1 MRKAL
6 RTKSALS
13 YFGSDSEVA
22 AKLAA
27 MLDGCKH
34 VTIPFAGG
42 LSILPH
48 LTARAVVA
56 NDLNCLAINFY
67 LAVSGAYGI
76 TRQKQLIDRCQRTL
90 SHPVEMELAG
100 FILENDHSTNVGR
113 AWAFW
118 AQCWVGRKGQG
129 GTSRQGGMPSVRRT
143 ASGGSN
149 ATRIRAAAGD
159 LEAWAEQFE
168 RCEWE
173 LIDFRELLPK
183 ISDTTGCGAYC
194 DPPWFGAGD
203 SYLHSF
209 THQDHVDLRD
219 MLSRFKHATVVVRYG
234 DHPTV
239 RDLYDGWDI
248 EESRSTT
255 QAGGKVKELWI
266 RNRTTNE
273 VKDDS

>member
-1 MRKAL
+1 MNKAL

-48 LTARAVVA
+48 LTARSVVA
-56 NDLNCLAINFY
+56 NDLNCHAIDFY
-67 LAVSGAYGI
+67 RAVSGVYGVDEQ
-76 TRQKQLIDRCQRTL
+76 QKLIARCQRTL
-90 SHPVEMELAG
+90 IHPEEMRLAKA
-100 FILENDHSTNVGR
+100 ILDHDRTLSVDR
-113 AWAFW
+113 AWACW
-118 AQCWVGRKGQG
+118 AQCWIGRKGLG

-143 ASGGSN
+143 ANGGSN
-149 ATRIRAAAGD
+149 STRIRAVAD
-159 LEAWAEQFE
+159 NLTAWAEQFQ

-173 LIDFRELLPK
+173 SVDFHELLPK
-183 ISDTTGCGAYC
+183 ISDTVGCGVYC
-194 DPPWFGAGD
+194 DPVWFVAGD

-209 THQDHVDLRD
+209 TPQDHVDLRD

-234 DHPTV
+234 DHTTV
-239 RDLYDGWDI
+239 RELYAGWDI

-266 RNRTTNE
+266 TNRTTIE
-273 VKDDS
+273 GQP

>member
-1 MRKAL
+1 MNKAL
-6 RTKSALS
+6 KTKSALS

-27 MLDGCKH
+27 MLDGCQH

-48 LTARAVVA
+48 LTARSVVA
-56 NDLNCLAINFY
+56 NDLNYRAINFY
-67 LAVSGAYGI
+67 RVASGVYGI
-76 TRQKQLIDRCQRTL
+76 GERQRLADRCQRTL
-90 SHPVEMELAG
+90 SHLAEMELARS
-100 FILENDHSTNVGR
+100 ILDHDHSRSVDR

-118 AQCWVGRKGQG
+118 ATCWIGRKGLG

-143 ASGGSN
+143 ANGGSN
-149 ATRIRAAAGD
+149 ATRIRAAADD
-159 LEAWAEQFE
+159 LKAWAEQFE

-173 LIDFRELLPK
+173 SVDFRELLPK
-183 ISDTTGCGAYC
+183 ISDTTGCGVYC
-194 DPPWFGAGD
+194 DPPWFDAGD

-219 MLSRFKHATVVVRYG
+219 MLARFKHATVVVRYG

-239 RDLYDGWDI
+239 RELYAGWDI
-248 EESRSTT
+248 EESKSTT
-255 QAGGKVKELWI
+255 QSGGKVQELWM
-266 RNRTTNE
+266 RNRTTIE
-273 VKDDS
+273 GEP